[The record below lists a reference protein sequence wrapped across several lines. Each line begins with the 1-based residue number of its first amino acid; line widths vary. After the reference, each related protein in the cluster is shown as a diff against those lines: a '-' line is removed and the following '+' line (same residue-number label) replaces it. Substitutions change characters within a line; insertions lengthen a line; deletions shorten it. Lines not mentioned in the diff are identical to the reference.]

1 MEKDHTKSMGFVLL
15 SCFCGIIV
23 VWYRCW
29 TTTKGNVMGKDELNV
44 LLSIYEKLK
53 DDVQASDLKPKS
65 KEMLVTLLSK
75 EASLSEVRSILNGH

>member
-1 MEKDHTKSMGFVLL
+1 
-15 SCFCGIIV
+15 
-23 VWYRCW
+23 
-29 TTTKGNVMGKDELNV
+29 MGKDELKV

>member
-1 MEKDHTKSMGFVLL
+1 
-15 SCFCGIIV
+15 
-23 VWYRCW
+23 
-29 TTTKGNVMGKDELNV
+29 MGKDELNV

-53 DDVQASDLKPKS
+53 DDVQASDLNPKS